1 VTDSYSRLA
10 TEAVNPR
17 TRDLDLLP
25 TEDIV
30 ATIFAEDA
38 AVARAC
44 AAAAADVA
52 RIADAVAAALR
63 SGGRCVYAGA
73 GTSGRLAQLDA
84 SEWPPTFGT
93 DPSQTLV
100 LLAGGRDAMFAA
112 QEGAEDDADA
122 GARAVRENSVGP
134 RDFVLGVSAS
144 GATPFVLGALREARR
159 LGAPTGAI
167 MCATPAPDFPADHIV
182 CLDTGP
188 EVLAGSTRMK
198 AGSATKMTLNAISL
212 AAMVRL
218 HKVHGNRMVDLRTG
232 SRKLVDRARRLVMEL
247 SGVDGDAADRAL
259 AAAGGQAKLAILVV
273 RTGLSA
279 ADARR
284 RLDAAGG
291 SLRAALEAGKA

>member
-1 VTDSYSRLA
+1 MTTPYERLA

-17 TRDLDLLP
+17 THDLDLLP
-25 TEDIV
+25 TRDVV

-38 AVARAC
+38 VVARAC
-44 AAAAADVA
+44 AAVAAEVA
-52 RIADAVAAALR
+52 RVADAVAAAIR
-63 SGGRCVYAGA
+63 AGGRCVYVGA

-93 DPSQTLV
+93 DPSTTVV

-122 GARAVRENSVGP
+122 GARTVRENGVIS

-144 GATPFVLGALREARR
+144 GATAYVIGALREARR
-159 LGAPTGAI
+159 LGAPTGAVV
-167 MCATPAPDFPADHIV
+167 CAAPPSDFPADVVIR
-182 CLDTGP
+182 LDTGP

-218 HKVHGNRMVDLRTG
+218 GKVHGNRMVDLRVG
-232 SRKLVDRARRLVMEL
+232 SRKLADRARRLVMEIG
-247 SGVDGDAADRAL
+247 GVDADAADRAL
-259 AAAGGQAKLAILVV
+259 AAAGGHAKLAILVV
-273 RTGLSA
+273 RSGLPA

-291 SLRAALEAGKA
+291 SLRAALEAPRA

>member
-1 VTDSYSRLA
+1 VTTPYGRLA

-17 TRDLDLLP
+17 THDLDLLA
-25 TEDIV
+25 TRDVV

-44 AAAAADVA
+44 AAAADSVA
-52 RIADAVAAALR
+52 RVADGVAAALR
-63 SGGRCVYAGA
+63 AGGRCVYVGA

-93 DPSQTLV
+93 DPSLTLV
-100 LLAGGRDAMFAA
+100 LLAGGREAMFAA

-122 GARAVRENSVGP
+122 GARAIRDNAVGA

-144 GATPFVLGALREARR
+144 GATAYVLGALREARR
-159 LGAPTGAI
+159 VGAPTGAI
-167 MCATPAPDFPADHIV
+167 VCSPPERDYPADQVVH
-182 CLDTGP
+182 LDTGP

-218 HKVHGNRMVDLRTG
+218 GKVHGNRMVDLRTG

-247 SGVDGDAADRAL
+247 GGADGDAADRAL
-259 AAAGGQAKLAILVV
+259 AAADGHAKLAIVVV

-291 SLRAALEAGKA
+291 SLRAALEAPRA